1 MVTLTGSP
9 AMAGDGVNRIEVTA
23 QDNTSGADV
32 VDAIEEPVGI
42 RQPTNIAPR
51 ISEARSVM

>member
-1 MVTLTGSP
+1 
-9 AMAGDGVNRIEVTA
+9 MAGDGVNRIEVTA

-42 RQPTNIAPR
+42 RQQTNIAPR
-51 ISEARSVM
+51 ISEALSVM